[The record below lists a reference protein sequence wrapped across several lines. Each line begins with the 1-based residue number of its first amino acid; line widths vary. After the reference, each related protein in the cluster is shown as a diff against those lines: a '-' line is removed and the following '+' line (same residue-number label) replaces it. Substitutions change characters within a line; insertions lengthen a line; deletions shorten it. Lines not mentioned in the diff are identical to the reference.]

1 MTATSTK
8 PDTRMHGQAV
18 AEPVSVL
25 PSPTGTTSHSPSA
38 RDRLAR
44 LAAHLLPSRFTS
56 DSPPDFAEY
65 DYVIVGGGTAGAVLA
80 DRLTEDAN
88 VNVAVIEGGPSDI
101 GNDAVLDLRRWMEL
115 LGSELDYD
123 YATTEQPMGNSHIK
137 HSRAKVLGGCSS
149 HNTLISFRP
158 LKEDLDGWANDH
170 GCPSWSART
179 IQPYGDRLKLNTV
192 PVAPQHRNHV
202 VRDWVQAASHATGA
216 PVLEDMNSHIVHG
229 NRSKPF
235 QQGVGFFNIS
245 YDPNTGQ
252 RSSASVAYLHPIMP
266 GGPRARPNLHLFLE
280 TWASKLD
287 LETNETDG
295 RLRAKGVHVKDKQ
308 GHSFTLKAKHDVILC
323 AGAIDTPRL
332 LLLSGIG
339 PRAELQQLGIK
350 VQADVPGV
358 GENLQDHP
366 ESIIMWETRD
376 TPAETVMSSDAGLF
390 LRILPQRGEP
400 GSNKLPS
407 EPTSHPGPDMMAH
420 IYQVPWAEHTGR
432 LGFDVPAH
440 AICMTP
446 NISRSQ
452 GRGKLSLRSADAQD
466 KPLLDFRYFE
476 DEQGYDAHILVEGIK
491 IARKIAKEPC
501 FARHLLRE
509 VAPGPKIQSDADLS
523 AYARSVAHTVY
534 HPCGTCKMGS
544 TATDPLAVV
553 DEADMRVRG
562 CSNLRVIDASVFPAI
577 TSVNPMLTVLQVA
590 EAGAERIRN
599 EVWKA
604 RWAREAAARVM
615 LQPNSGIG
623 REEQQVQLRQQQELE
638 EQRRR
643 SKQSDKRRSV
653 GANET
658 SVSLMSASDL
668 ARRARG

>member
-1 MTATSTK
+1 MTASSSN

-18 AEPVSVL
+18 AQPIPTQDTPANEPSTH
-25 PSPTGTTSHSPSA
+25 SPTA
-38 RDRLAR
+38 RERLAR

-56 DSPPDFAEY
+56 SSPPDCVY

-123 YATTEQPMGNSHIK
+123 YATTEQPKGNSHIK

-170 GCPSWSART
+170 GCPSWSSRHL
-179 IQPYGDRLKLNTV
+179 QPYGDRLKLNTV

-202 VRDWVQAASHATGA
+202 VRDWVQAASRATGA

-229 NRSKPF
+229 HQSTPF

-245 YDPNTGQ
+245 YDPNSGQ

-266 GGPRARPNLHLFLE
+266 GGPRARTNLHLFLE

-287 LETNETDG
+287 LDNEG
-295 RLRAKGVHVKDKQ
+295 GEGLVRAKGVQVTDKR
-308 GHSFTLKAKHDVILC
+308 GHSFTLSAKHDVILC

-339 PRAELQQLGIK
+339 PRAELEQLG
-350 VQADVPGV
+350 VEVLVDVPGV

-366 ESIIMWETRD
+366 ESIIMWETPD
-376 TPAETVMSSDAGLF
+376 TPTETVMSSDAGLF
-390 LRILPQRGEP
+390 LRILPRAGES
-400 GSNKLPS
+400 GSEHLPT
-407 EPTSHPGPDMMAH
+407 EPTSHPGPDLMAH

-446 NISRSQ
+446 NITRSQ
-452 GRGKLSLRSADAQD
+452 GRGKLSLQSADGQD

-534 HPCGTCKMGS
+534 HPCGTCKMG
-544 TATDPLAVV
+544 TPTTDPLAVV
-553 DEADMRVRG
+553 DERDMRVRG
-562 CSNLRVIDASVFPAI
+562 CANLRVMDASVFPAI
-577 TSVNPMLTVLQVA
+577 TTVNPMLTVLQVA

-599 EVWKA
+599 EAWRA
-604 RWAREAAARVM
+604 RW
-615 LQPNSGIG
+615 G
-623 REEQQVQLRQQQELE
+623 REDLGRAKRVEEEQVQLRRQQRQSEEKEE

-643 SKQSDKRRSV
+643 RNKESERRRSV
-653 GANET
+653 GSNET
-658 SVSLMSASDL
+658 SVSLMPTSDL
-668 ARRARG
+668 HRGARRG